1 MGRRLAVLA
10 GPHRQALI
18 ALLAMSAPVLA
29 APKSR
34 AAKVQFDKG
43 VAAYKKSDFV
53 SASLAFDRSLALEVD
68 LETLFAYAQ
77 AERKQGHC
85 AKASELYVKLLAMKM
100 PAENKTVVKD
110 QLDQCKRILAD
121 DKAQADAVKVEAARA
136 EQARAEA
143 ARAEPAPPVVA
154 PPEAP
159 EPAAP
164 VHLIETHAEPTPVAV
179 THPWYTDPAGDTL
192 VVLGLAGLAA
202 GAALFVSAHSA
213 EAQSKTAL
221 DYDHFQALDDKAAA
235 RGLYGVIATSA
246 GAALVIGGVIRYA
259 TRSSTTTEST
269 VLTGWA
275 SPTGGGLALTGGF

>member
-18 ALLAMSAPVLA
+18 ALLAISAPVLA

-43 VAAYKKSDFV
+43 VAAYKKNDFAA
-53 SASLAFDRSLALEVD
+53 ASIAFDRSLALEVD

-85 AKASELYVKLLAMKM
+85 AKASELYVQLLAMKM

-110 QLDQCKRILAD
+110 QLDECKRILAD
-121 DKAQADAVKVEAARA
+121 DKANAAAAKAEEARAEAARA
-136 EQARAEA
+136 EQARVEA
-143 ARAEPAPPVVA
+143 AKPVVV
-154 PPEAP
+154 AP

-164 VHLIETHAEPTPVAV
+164 EHLIEARSEPAAAV
-179 THPWYTDPAGDTL
+179 TITHPWYSDPAGDTL
-192 VVLGLAGLAA
+192 VVLGLVGLAVGA
-202 GAALFVSAHSA
+202 GLFVSASSA
-213 EAQSKTAL
+213 EAQSKTAV
-221 DYDHFQALDDKAAA
+221 DYDHFQALDDKAAS

-259 TRSSTTTEST
+259 TRSSTTTEHT
-269 VLTGWA
+269 IVTGWA
-275 SPTGGGLALTGGF
+275 TPTGGGLALTGGF